1 MPRERGPGQAV
12 IAAWRTNN
20 RATTYLVEKLPPAV
34 WSRQVPGI
42 SRLTV
47 GMIAAHI
54 HNSRCSWIRSIGAR
68 HGVRVP
74 RLVDLRRVR
83 PKQLVLALSRSS
95 KGMIGLIELGI
106 AHGGRV
112 PRATWQN
119 FPTDL
124 EHFLAYFAAHEAHH
138 RGQLIMVA
146 RQLGHRL
153 PRGVS
158 GSGRGSLGSSVLRTE
173 RGAPL
178 REAVPSF
185 VSSNLRPI
193 SNDRWVC
200 LWCSRANLS
209 SSGYCVN

>member
-1 MPRERGPGQAV
+1 MPRELGPGGAI

-20 RATTYLVEKLPPAV
+20 RATTYLVEQLPSAV

-68 HGVRVP
+68 HGVKVP
-74 RLVDLRRVR
+74 RRVDLRRVR
-83 PKQLVLALSRSS
+83 PKELVRALSRSS
-95 KGMIGLIELGI
+95 KGMIDLIELGI
-106 AHGGRV
+106 ARGGRV

-124 EHFLAYFAAHEAHH
+124 EHFLSYFAAHDAHH

-153 PRGVS
+153 PRTVAGGVWQWT
-158 GSGRGSLGSSVLRTE
+158 RF
-173 RGAPL
+173 A
-178 REAVPSF
+178 REQRDAEA
-185 VSSNLRPI
+185 RE
-193 SNDRWVC
+193 
-200 LWCSRANLS
+200 
-209 SSGYCVN
+209 

>member
-1 MPRERGPGQAV
+1 MEGADVTRELGPGQAI

-20 RATTYLVEKLPPAV
+20 RATTYLVEQLPSAV

-54 HNSRCSWIRSIGAR
+54 HNSRCSWIKSIGAR
-68 HGVRVP
+68 HGVKVP
-74 RLVDLRRVR
+74 RPVDLRRVQ
-83 PKQLVLALSRSS
+83 PKALVLALSRSS
-95 KGMIGLIELGI
+95 EGMIGLIELGV

-124 EHFLAYFAAHEAHH
+124 EHFLSYFVAHEAHH

-153 PRGVS
+153 PRTAAAGVWQWTK
-158 GSGRGSLGSSVLRTE
+158 L
-173 RGAPL
+173 A
-178 REAVPSF
+178 RE
-185 VSSNLRPI
+185 
-193 SNDRWVC
+193 
-200 LWCSRANLS
+200 
-209 SSGYCVN
+209 